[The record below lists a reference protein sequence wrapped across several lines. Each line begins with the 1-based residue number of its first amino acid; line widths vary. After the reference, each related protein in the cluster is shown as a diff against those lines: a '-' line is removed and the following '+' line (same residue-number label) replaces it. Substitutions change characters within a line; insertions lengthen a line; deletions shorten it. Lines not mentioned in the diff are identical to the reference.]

1 MRRFLFHNFRL
12 IFAIDIWVRQRF
24 TLAGKLVLG
33 GLVAASVFGVDTR
46 QTFAYQLF
54 SLLLAL
60 LLLAILGS
68 WFSRLKLTAQ
78 RELPRFLTVGEP
90 FDYRV
95 LLTNHTSSL
104 QQGLL
109 LSEQIK
115 QNPPTFAQFSQI
127 REKNQWRQNWFD
139 NYVGYPRWLW
149 LISLNRGAN
158 VEPKL
163 LPPLPPKGTLAVSLR
178 ILPLRRG
185 FIHFDRLKLARTDPL
200 GLFNA
205 LHFFSLPERLLVLPY
220 RYPIPPLNFSGS
232 RKYQKGGVNLAMSV
246 GDAEEFMSLREY
258 RPGDPLRHIH
268 WRSFARLGKPVV
280 KEYQD
285 EFFVRHALILDTFND
300 YYYEPRF
307 EQAVSIAA
315 SFACAPRSHEILLDL
330 MFVGSEAH
338 CFTSGRG
345 LAPVSKLLEILACVE
360 MSKEPNLEH
369 LYPLLNQHLH
379 SLSACICVLLN
390 WDEQRRS
397 FIQWLRA
404 KNIQFLAV
412 ILSQDPESDADAQS
426 VGVKVLNSEQLA
438 SELAA
443 LTV

>member
-1 MRRFLFHNFRL
+1 
-12 IFAIDIWVRQRF
+12 
-24 TLAGKLVLG
+24 
-33 GLVAASVFGVDTR
+33 VAASVFGFDTR

-60 LLLAILGS
+60 LLLAMLS
-68 WFSRLKLTAQ
+68 SFFSRLKLTGQ

-95 LLTNHTSSL
+95 LLTNHGSSL
-104 QQGLL
+104 QQGLI
-109 LSEQIK
+109 LSENIK
-115 QNPPTFAQFSQI
+115 QYPPNFKQFSQT

-139 NYVGYPRWLW
+139 HYVGYPRWLW
-149 LISLNRGAN
+149 LVSLSRGAN
-158 VEPKL
+158 VEPTV

-178 ILPLRRG
+178 VIPLRRG
-185 FIHFDRLKLARTDPL
+185 FVQFNQLKLARSDPL

-205 LHFFSLPERLLVLPY
+205 LHFFSLPERILVLPY

-232 RKYQKGGVNLAMSV
+232 RKYQKGGINLAMSV
-246 GDAEEFMSLREY
+246 GDAEEFISLREY

-300 YYYEPRF
+300 CYYEPRF

-360 MSKEPNLEH
+360 ISKEPNLEY

-379 SLSACICVLLN
+379 SLSACIFVLLN
-390 WDEQRRS
+390 WDEQRRL
-397 FIQWLRA
+397 FIEWLRS

-412 ILSQDPESDADAQS
+412 ILSQNPERDAEARAA
-426 VGVKVLNSEQLA
+426 GVKVLNGDQLA
-438 SELAA
+438 SDIAA